1 MELHTDH
8 VNQCKTYILGTKLGY
23 RGFDLEQQLQEKNQS
38 YVNVWGWDY
47 RSSDK
52 SSILEHSNNFKANFL
67 LDRDL
72 TLGEICC
79 ALGHREI
86 YNDFLETSFEWALVL
101 EDDARLVL
109 KEIPY
114 SFLEK
119 IARHKPSIIQLYGLA
134 EALVQLPIN
143 QKEIQMIKKGGVGD
157 LYRLNFIPELTHA
170 YFINRL
176 AAKQL
181 SKSTMNGIYSTA
193 DWPLLGTKG
202 LHFYTSGR
210 PVFVQNPNISILE
223 ADRFGS
229 MVRNK
234 QNSKKLRS
242 FLNILGLKALFG
254 VRQRINPVDMQ
265 NLILRRIYV
274 RLVARYM
281 PHLLFRRVD

>member
-1 MELHTDH
+1 MNLHTDN
-8 VNQCKTYILGTKLGY
+8 VNQCNTYILGTRLGY
-23 RGFDLEQQLQEKNQS
+23 RGFDLEQQLLEKNQG
-38 YVNVWGWDY
+38 YVNIWGWDY
-47 RSSDK
+47 RSCDK
-52 SSILEHSNNFKANFL
+52 SSIIEHSNKCKANFL

-119 IARHKPSIIQLYGLA
+119 IAKHNPSIIQLYGLA
-134 EALVQLPIN
+134 EALEQLPIN
-143 QKEIQMIKKGGVGD
+143 QKEIQVIKKGGEDD

-193 DWPLLGTKG
+193 DWPLLATKG
-202 LHFYTSGR
+202 LHFYISGR
-210 PVFVQNPNISILE
+210 PVFVQNPDVSILE
-223 ADRFGS
+223 ADRIGS

-234 QNSKKLRS
+234 QNIQKLRS
-242 FLNILGLKALFG
+242 LLNILGFKALLG

-265 NLILRRIYV
+265 NLILRRVYV
-274 RLVARYM
+274 RLVARYK
-281 PHLLFRRVD
+281 PYLLFRRVE

>member
-8 VNQCKTYILGTKLGY
+8 VNQCNTYILGTKLGY

-52 SSILEHSNNFKANFL
+52 SSILKHSNNFKANFL

-210 PVFVQNPNISILE
+210 PVFVQNPDISILE

-274 RLVARYM
+274 RLAARYM
-281 PHLLFRRVD
+281 PHLLFRRVE

>member
-8 VNQCKTYILGTKLGY
+8 VNQCNTYILGTKLGY

-86 YNDFLETSFEWALVL
+86 YNEFLETSFEWALVL

-114 SFLEK
+114 TFLEK

-181 SKSTMNGIYSTA
+181 SESTMNGIYSTA

-210 PVFVQNPNISILE
+210 PVFVQNPDISILE

-229 MVRNK
+229 MLHNK

-281 PHLLFRRVD
+281 PHLLFRRVK